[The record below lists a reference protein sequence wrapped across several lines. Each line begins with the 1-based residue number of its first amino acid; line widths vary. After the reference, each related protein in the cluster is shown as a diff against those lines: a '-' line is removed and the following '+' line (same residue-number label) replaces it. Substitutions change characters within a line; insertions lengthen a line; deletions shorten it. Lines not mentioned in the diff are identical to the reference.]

1 MSDPLTDLKAQCSQ
15 LLAERRSVQQQVLQ
29 LTAERDAAQAR
40 LSARLAAMENVPSKP
55 MGQRPIYSSSSGP
68 GFDYGSARAA
78 WDAAV
83 EAEMAKGLTRPQAVQ
98 RIAYNQP
105 ELREAMV
112 AEANA
117 ERN

>member
-1 MSDPLTDLKAQCSQ
+1 MSDSITALKAQCTQ
-15 LLAERRSVQQQVLQ
+15 LLAERRSVQQQVLK

-40 LSARLAAMENVPSKP
+40 LSARMAAMEYVPAKP
-55 MGQRPIYSSSSGP
+55 KGQRPIFSSSGP

-83 EAEMAKGLTRPQAVQ
+83 EAEMAKGLSRPQAVQ
-98 RIAYNQP
+98 RIALEQP